1 MDKKKI
7 KIEDKN
13 YLKKLA
19 PGLFDDITVFGE
31 ASFIDKQ
38 MVKIIKKSETLM
50 EDGVL
55 KAIHSFAV
63 DIDEKRLERWV
74 KLCLKLEHID
84 EQDLVDIATHKK
96 FMELNKEIADL
107 KKQLDIYKQ
116 AYYMACREIE
126 ILEELRHK
134 KILPEN
140 TREEIMKEFLK
151 EVTE

>member
-19 PGLFDDITVFGE
+19 PGLFDDIKFFE
-31 ASFIDKQ
+31 EPSFIDKQ
-38 MVKIIKKSETLM
+38 MVKIINKSETLI

-55 KAIHSFAV
+55 NAIHSFAV

-84 EQDLVDIATHKK
+84 EQELVNIATHKK
-96 FMELNKEIADL
+96 FMELHKEIADL

-116 AYYMACREIE
+116 AYYMACREVE
-126 ILEELRHK
+126 ILEEIRHK

>member
-1 MDKKKI
+1 MKI
-7 KIEDKN
+7 TKN
-13 YLKKLA
+13 NNQS
-19 PGLFDDITVFGE
+19 LF
-31 ASFIDKQ
+31 
-38 MVKIIKKSETLM
+38 
-50 EDGVL
+50 DGVL